1 MNEIQNLSWA
11 VVHAEAS
18 KKLES
23 CRKRNDDIKLSPE
36 ETAALRGE
44 IRALKWLLNDLPD
57 QVLQKLQM
65 PPPGQPGSEQ
75 F

>member
-11 VVHAEAS
+11 AVRAEAQDR
-18 KKLES
+18 LEYL
-23 CRKRNDDIKLSPE
+23 RKQNEDASLGPV

-44 IRALKWLLNDLPD
+44 IRALKWLLDLPKL
-57 QVLQKLQM
+57 VALKLQT
-65 PPPGQPGSEQ
+65 PPPGHPGSEQ